1 MTSCFDLFGA
11 GTETTSTAITW
22 ALLFFLHW
30 PHVQDKC
37 FKEISDVIGT
47 QRPPRVQDRAQM
59 PYFGAT
65 ISEVLRK
72 GNIVPFS
79 AQRGLACDVEFQGY
93 VIPRGA
99 IVFPYLR
106 SALED
111 AEVWGD
117 PENFRPERF
126 IGPDGKAK
134 QEDELIP
141 FSLGKIRQD
150 LKFYV
155 GLNCGSRELF

>member
-1 MTSCFDLFGA
+1 MKTCFDLFGA
-11 GTETTSTAITW
+11 GTETTSSAITW

-59 PYFGAT
+59 PYFEAT

-79 AQRGLACDVEFQGY
+79 VLHGLNNDVSLQGY
-93 VIPRGA
+93 VIPRDA
-99 IVFPYLR
+99 IVFPDLG
-106 SALED
+106 SVLED
-111 AEVWGD
+111 AKVWGD

-126 IGPDGKAK
+126 ISPDGKAK
-134 QEDELIP
+134 REDELIP
-141 FSLGKIRQD
+141 FSMGKIRQD
-150 LKFYV
+150 L
-155 GLNCGSRELF
+155 GLCRSELWLT